1 MSEITVTPTGE
12 LTFGVEV
19 AEGEAARTSHVV
31 RVSRDLLDDLQLN
44 EGDAQRL
51 VWESFQFLLEREKP
65 TEILPEFELDEIQR
79 YFPSYRHEIAA
90 RVAA

>member
-1 MSEITVTPTGE
+1 MTEVTVTPTGE

-19 AEGEAARTSHVV
+19 AEGDAARTSHVV
-31 RVSRDLLDDLQLN
+31 RVPRGLLDDLQLN
-44 EGDAQRL
+44 DGDAQRL

-65 TEILPEFELDEIQR
+65 TEILPEFDLDVIGR
-79 YFPSYRHEIAA
+79 YFPTYRSEIAA